1 MTRGTL
7 SLFAP
12 CSLVFLRSVSL
23 LRSAS
28 LLLDALSLRSVPSE
42 PWGDADAGVGASE
55 VPPPRVRA
63 LGEGGT
69 KEGESCTE
77 SQEIGLRSLQGMRL
91 LRSVSL
97 RSVSLRSVS
106 LRSVSLRCMLSEGMR
121 SLTSARGSGFRGLG
135 FGFAGLE
142 LRVPEVVFAYMG
154 GVCNTV
160 CRKWGRRSAG
170 RLLGVG
176 GRLIG

>member
-97 RSVSLRSVS
+97 RSVSLR
-106 LRSVSLRCMLSEGMR
+106 CMLSEGMR